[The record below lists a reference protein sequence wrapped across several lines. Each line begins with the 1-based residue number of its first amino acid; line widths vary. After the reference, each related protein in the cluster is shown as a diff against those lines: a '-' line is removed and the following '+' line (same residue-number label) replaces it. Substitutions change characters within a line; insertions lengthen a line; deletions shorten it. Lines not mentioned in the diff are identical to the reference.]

1 MNERKPLLRRL
12 VDSGMLLLAV
22 RLLLGIYFLHAGI
35 VKAIDPVDFLKSIRL
50 YGLLPES
57 PPYFL
62 NATAIALPW
71 MEILCGLA
79 LIVGVWLRGAALLIA
94 GMLVVF
100 MPAILVRTLAMMT
113 ANPALS
119 FFDIEF
125 DCGCGTG
132 VEIIWIKFLK
142 NTGLFVLAMIV
153 ICSRS
158 RLLCLGTWLDR
169 RGERGPRTEEGAPTP
184 G

>member
-1 MNERKPLLRRL
+1 MNERKSILRRL

-35 VKAIDPVDFLKSIRL
+35 VKAIEPVEFLKSVRL

-62 NATAIALPW
+62 NSTAIALPW
-71 MEILCGLA
+71 LEIICGLA
-79 LIVGVWLRGAALLIA
+79 LIMGVWLRGAAILIA

-100 MPAILVRTLAMMT
+100 MPAILTRTLAMMT
-113 ANPALS
+113 ADPTLS
-119 FFDIEF
+119 FFDVEF

-153 ICSRS
+153 VFSRS
-158 RLLCLGTWLDR
+158 RLLCLSAWLDR
-169 RGERGPRTEEGAPTP
+169 GGQRGPRAEEVAPTP